1 MKYVQLRAGCHDL
14 LIAVTEV
21 AQILASAPEGAA
33 VVQLCAAPC
42 VFIRCVDGR
51 VLGVD
56 EARPII
62 AIPDAALL
70 PVPWLPTALASL
82 FDAFVA
88 APPAWRLKPGWSTQP

>member
-51 VLGVD
+51 VLGVTD
-56 EARPII
+56 RLHWQPWPGRHRLELVSVSGQTLQSVAFEVRGAGIKGKAAAR
-62 AIPDAALL
+62 
-70 PVPWLPTALASL
+70 
-82 FDAFVA
+82 
-88 APPAWRLKPGWSTQP
+88 